1 MAPTS
6 LCKARK
12 KRDAALQTRRARQGL
27 QEKLRTNLTLG
38 LRIEN
43 KTGHPLGPHFAWAF
57 LDPEWIKDLMGM
69 HALFLEASLN
79 SDHVQELVFRDYL
92 IHYAT
97 GDLGKSEQACQ
108 INDELD
114 EVGFSTTPI
123 SWDREDDVPNY
134 RNSPEDSFIIL
145 NQEGVHWRIP
155 LDLHVGTGDQKTG
168 ITSFYLNTHTV
179 PIEWFEHTLK
189 SLE

>member
-1 MAPTS
+1 
-6 LCKARK
+6 
-12 KRDAALQTRRARQGL
+12 
-27 QEKLRTNLTLG
+27 
-38 LRIEN
+38 
-43 KTGHPLGPHFAWAF
+43 
-57 LDPEWIKDLMGM
+57 MGM

-114 EVGFSTTPI
+114 ELGFSTIPI
-123 SWDREDDVPNY
+123 SWDSEGDVPSY
-134 RNSPEDSFIIL
+134 RNSPGDSLIVV

-155 LDLHVGTGDQKTG
+155 LDAKVGREEHSTGTA
-168 ITSFYLNTHTV
+168 SFHMNTHTV
-179 PIEWFEHTLK
+179 PIEWFALALK
-189 SLE
+189 GVE